1 MCVMLGGRIA
11 EEIFLNRITSG
22 AQDDLQKV
30 TNLAYMQVWSYR
42 NRLSEII
49 DTLKTISTVWYLFPR
64 TQVAQ
69 WGMSERVGNIS
80 YQMPEPGQLVVDK
93 PYSEQTA
100 QMIDDEVR
108 ILIRSCYDRT
118 RELLAKHKSDVEK
131 VKLFSVQYHC
141 IMELFQQSFH
151 W

>member
-1 MCVMLGGRIA
+1 M
-11 EEIFLNRITSG
+11 
-22 AQDDLQKV
+22 QKV
-30 TNLAYMQVWSYR
+30 QRRSRWFVPVSF
-42 NRLSEII
+42 S
-49 DTLKTISTVWYLFPR
+49 R

-69 WGMSERVGNIS
+69 LGMSERVGNIS

-118 RELLAKHKSDVEK
+118 HELLAKHKNNVEK
-131 VKLFSVQYHC
+131 VKTSLSNYFDHGFIGILLWYKNCVTFSKRSYTRQKKKIGFWAIWQTKWYQMT
-141 IMELFQQSFH
+141 IFGPLTMT
-151 W
+151 